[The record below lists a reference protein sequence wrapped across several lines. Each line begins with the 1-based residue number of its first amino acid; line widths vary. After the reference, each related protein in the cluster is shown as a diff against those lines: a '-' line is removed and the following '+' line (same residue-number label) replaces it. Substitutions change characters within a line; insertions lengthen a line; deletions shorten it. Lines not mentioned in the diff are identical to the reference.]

1 MKRTIALSFAFSAL
15 TATAAFASPQAAI
28 SVTQPV
34 VAQAST
40 QVAERLNSDQADVS
54 VAAAGSK
61 TFDRAYLQLDSK
73 VLVAENRKEFGS
85 QYQRY

>member
-1 MKRTIALSFAFSAL
+1 MKRTIALSFAFSVL
-15 TATAAFASPQAAI
+15 TATAAFASPHAAT
-28 SVTQPV
+28 SVAQPV
-34 VAQAST
+34 VAQASIP
-40 QVAERLNSDQADVS
+40 VADAHA
-54 VAAAGSK
+54 AAAGSK